1 AERTRSAAR
10 AIRVARVPALFPAAD
25 GRPAPRREHAA
36 RACLLPRAPALAALP
51 ADAQAHRAP
60 VERTRPDAAGQCTDR
75 SAARVRLCAPYPFYG
90 HSCFGR
96 SSAARSQLPNS
107 AAASYADWAKSR
119 MASSGDDARLTTSYG
134 MMYSRIVRSYPAPA
148 GRNARARA
156 V

>member
-75 SAARVRLCAPYPFYG
+75 SAV
-90 HSCFGR
+90 
-96 SSAARSQLPNS
+96 SALSVLWPLVLRPLE
-107 AAASYADWAKSR
+107 R
-119 MASSGDDARLTTSYG
+119 
-134 MMYSRIVRSYPAPA
+134 
-148 GRNARARA
+148 RAIPVA
-156 V
+156 